1 MSPAFIVNRNIRR
14 RLYVLMFLLTLFSS
28 NAVLGWVSAAS
39 EPEKHFLWS
48 MKTRSNTVFFLGSLH
63 VLKGDA
69 YPLAPGIE
77 KAYEAAQKIVF
88 ETDVD
93 KTQDPR
99 WQGRMMALGVY
110 LNGQTIAQNVSRETY
125 RLLEEK
131 VVAAGMPMASFNS
144 LKPWLCALTLSV
156 MELQKLGYDPSSGI
170 DMYFHDKAKKDGKE
184 IIALE
189 PPEFQLKLFATMDK
203 KEEEAFLRQTLEEL
217 EVTGTLAHD
226 MQEAWKKGDVEKLDA
241 IMKLS
246 FKDHPDM
253 YERFVLERNRKW
265 AAIIDELARSN
276 ENVLIVVG
284 SAHLVGKNSV
294 LDLLK
299 AKGYSIE
306 QR

>member
-1 MSPAFIVNRNIRR
+1 
-14 RLYVLMFLLTLFSS
+14 
-28 NAVLGWVSAAS
+28 
-39 EPEKHFLWS
+39 
-48 MKTRSNTVFFLGSLH
+48 
-63 VLKGDA
+63 
-69 YPLAPGIE
+69 
-77 KAYEAAQKIVF
+77 
-88 ETDVD
+88 
-93 KTQDPR
+93 
-99 WQGRMMALGVY
+99 
-110 LNGQTIAQNVSRETY
+110 
-125 RLLEEK
+125 
-131 VVAAGMPMASFNS
+131 
-144 LKPWLCALTLSV
+144 
-156 MELQKLGYDPSSGI
+156 
-170 DMYFHDKAKKDGKE
+170 MYFHDKAKKDGKE